1 MRLIFTLL
9 SFFVF
14 ETVLSLSLRTASATA
29 LPAAQLGVP
38 VEVPAWRNAL
48 SEALVQSG
56 ISEIINYNLP
66 LAESKFDSLI
76 ALEPDRPEGY
86 FYKSACYFWRY
97 LLGEK
102 QKDYDRFTELSETSV
117 LKSDAFIAAVAE
129 NAKAKALGTYFL
141 AEARLEQ
148 AFAQG
153 RAKSYISAGI
163 NANRSKGLYAD
174 ALKLDP
180 DFTDAGKGLGLFEF
194 FGTLV
199 PSSVKWLA
207 GMFGYGGDRE
217 KGLEMIAAARDK
229 SRYSQTE
236 SRYYLAMIQFLFY
249 KNNAA
254 AEKDLLLLSAARPQ
268 STLLNYSIGLF
279 YYQTKQTDKAKLYL
293 TKAAGDALRDA
304 GNAFAAY
311 AMFRLADVD
320 FRLCNF
326 SDAKKNFLLYRTA
339 ANFEIYHAQTAYRL
353 GLCYEFSGDRTT
365 AVLYYQQAQA
375 KTENLD
381 ELYSQRRAKLLITAP
396 LSQAAKTIYLGRNH
410 FDAGNYA
417 AALLA
422 LEPLA
427 EKSMTDAAPDALTD
441 DERAELF
448 YRLARCYDESLAP
461 EKAVKFYQAAFQ
473 TPAKQERMF
482 APFSRFYLAKLY
494 MQQKKYDLALSEFD
508 KASRYVSYDYD
519 KGLQRDLILEQEK
532 LERLRAKP

>member
-14 ETVLSLSLRTASATA
+14 ENVLLLRLCTASAPA
-29 LPAAQLGVP
+29 ISSPAARHGVA
-38 VEVPAWRNAL
+38 VEVPAWRSDL

-102 QKDYDRFTELSETSV
+102 QKDYDRFTALSEISV
-117 LKSDAFIAAVAE
+117 SKSGDFIAAVAE

-153 RAKSYISAGI
+153 RAKNYINAGI
-163 NANRSKGLYAD
+163 NAGRSKGLYAD

-180 DFTDAGKGLGLFEF
+180 DLTDAGKGLGLFEF

-249 KNNAA
+249 KNNVQ
-254 AEKDLLLLSAARPQ
+254 AEKELVSLSAARPQ
-268 STLLNYSIGLF
+268 STLLNYSLGLF
-279 YYQTKQTDKAKLYL
+279 YYQTKSSEKAKLYL
-293 TKAAGDALRDA
+293 TKAASDAERDA

-311 AMFRLADVD
+311 ARFRLADVD

-326 SDAKKNFLLYRTA
+326 NDAKKNFLFYRST

-365 AVLYYQQAQA
+365 AVSYYQQAQA
-375 KTENLD
+375 KTENPD

-396 LSQAAKTIYLGRNH
+396 LSAVAKTIYLGRNH

-417 AALLA
+417 AALAA
-422 LEPLA
+422 LEPLV
-427 EKSMTDAAPDALTD
+427 EKPAASTSD
-441 DERAELF
+441 DERAELL

-461 EKAVKFYQAAFQ
+461 EKAIKFYQAAYQ

-508 KASRYVSYDYD
+508 KAARYVSYDYD

-532 LERLRAKP
+532 LERLRSKP